1 MPRKQRALYFISRR
15 MADSQR
21 APVHQWKGNC
31 QRLEKEYSV
40 QREISEKLDRPWTNQ
55 GSPTNLWLSGMPNF
69 ITCGKKIYFFI
80 STTSDWLWY
89 TLFSVERVWQVG
101 EVTQQMQKHSLV
113 ILTADGS
120 ICMLRLQFFFL
131 FHLRGLNLLWGIIN
145 EAVDGFI
152 STPAPISIISV
163 QRDSLTY
170 KNRLLSASGSTHYD
184 NNGRSLEEMALENSM
199 TICEQWH

>member
-1 MPRKQRALYFISRR
+1 MSRKQRALYFISRR

-31 QRLEKEYSV
+31 EGLEKEYSV

-69 ITCGKKIYFFI
+69 ITCGMKIYFYLYNKPLIVICFI
-80 STTSDWLWY
+80 FSRTCVTSWRSYSTDAKA
-89 TLFSVERVWQVG
+89 FFG
-101 EVTQQMQKHSLV
+101 HSHSWWVNLHASST
-113 ILTADGS
+113 I
-120 ICMLRLQFFFL
+120 FFL
-131 FHLRGLNLLWGIIN
+131 FHLRGFNLLWGIIS
-145 EAVDGFI
+145 EAVGGFI

-170 KNRLLSASGSTHYD
+170 KNRLLSVSGSTHYD
-184 NNGRSLEEMALENSM
+184 NNGHSLEEMAPENSM
-199 TICEQWH
+199 TICKQWH